1 MTVSLPADRR
11 SRWRRS
17 RGCYPSVTRY
27 GALAVSP
34 CVRSRTK
41 WRRLRASIV
50 MAAVALGTLIPELV
64 LAQGTPARPLVF
76 VRDVRIDSIL
86 FAFGVDSSRVRAAV
100 VDAVRGAGR
109 LATELTASVPSLD
122 VDVTVPRS
130 LNGGMFDPRGYVRVE
145 VGRNLLEQGR
155 TRSLVWQGMVDFP
168 ETPTWRE
175 FSRNTLAAVVQVV
188 NTFLLSGVRGN

>member
-1 MTVSLPADRR
+1 
-11 SRWRRS
+11 
-17 RGCYPSVTRY
+17 
-27 GALAVSP
+27 
-34 CVRSRTK
+34 
-41 WRRLRASIV
+41 

-109 LATELTASVPSLD
+109 LATDLTASVPSLD

-145 VGRNLLEQGR
+145 VGRNLVEQGK
-155 TRSLVWQGMVDFP
+155 TGSLVWQGMVDLP

-175 FSRNTLAAVVQVV
+175 FGRNTLAAVIRAV
-188 NTFLLSGVRGN
+188 NNYLLSGVRGT